1 MLQKSQQIH
10 RLYRLENRGLVA
22 KILGQDFANILE
34 EAGQS
39 EAPSLTGSDTA
50 EAELFL
56 LLQNMDKHLLELCL
70 RETPE

>member
-1 MLQKSQQIH
+1 MLSKTQQIH
-10 RLYRLENRGLVA
+10 HVYCLENRGLVA
-22 KILGQDFANILE
+22 KILGHSFANILE

-39 EAPSLTGSDTA
+39 KAQSLVGTDV
-50 EAELFL
+50 EVELFL